1 MSSRKAVAAKSFAAK
16 PLAAKPLT
24 ARKAV
29 PKLPAGGAMSDEAQ
43 HLAAEIK
50 SALALGQIDVL
61 APEAMQN
68 LMASLCRLYSAQAE
82 AGAEHPFLGAHSEVT
97 ATDAMVVASGL
108 LKAVNLAVFEL
119 GMWQSWTGR

>member
-1 MSSRKAVAAKSFAAK
+1 MSSREAAAAKAIVMRKPERSGQARRSEAASGSAAASDQALQ
-16 PLAAKPLT
+16 LA
-24 ARKAV
+24 
-29 PKLPAGGAMSDEAQ
+29 D
-43 HLAAEIK
+43 EIK
-50 SALALGQIDVL
+50 KSLAQGDLNVL